1 MKRRFIKLIN
11 NERNNAKITSIKATE
26 NPCSGDATS
35 EDLCTYVDRY
45 VKHHLHCSTD
55 ACSPIA
61 SV

>member
-35 EDLCTYVDRY
+35 EDFT
-45 VKHHLHCSTD
+45 
-55 ACSPIA
+55 
-61 SV
+61 